1 MLPEAT
7 LDTDGDH
14 NGELARETERKS
26 DLIIG
31 LGKGLQNVADELK
44 AVAKQQEEHDGEDS
58 SYGFG
63 GLFKNLIKSV
73 AKKAAKAGAKQLAK
87 NVKKIVKEKFQERRN
102 RTATYEMEDRIP
114 RLSQLYLSVAEDV
127 ENMGKAL
134 ETLGVEAAVGKE
146 VTV

>member
-1 MLPEAT
+1 MDFTENQQAKESTTTFASNNKVGNCCYDQILAPYINLEALRVHT
-7 LDTDGDH
+7 SHWHVTYS
-14 NGELARETERKS
+14 A
-26 DLIIG
+26 
-31 LGKGLQNVADELK
+31 Q
-44 AVAKQQEEHDGEDS
+44 DS